1 MASKLTPTVKR
12 KMGTNAPL
20 ASPRPIARKN
30 LTIKAQP
37 SKADFETA
45 FSVFSP
51 AGASKFSVMA
61 RRSKSS
67 TSISIDR
74 KNQDLAA
81 GGGAAAA
88 ATITPVRG
96 TKNPIVP
103 STPECFAPV
112 SMETPRR
119 LAKSSSDITQ
129 ILDEYKSDKEAEISN
144 LKVAVRVRPMNVKE
158 CSSYRVKNVIKV
170 DESENELTVLNGP
183 SADGLSGK
191 SFTFQYDRVFWSCN
205 VDEPN
210 YADQKIIYEELAKPL
225 VDSAFEGYNIC
236 LFAYGQTGSGKTYSM
251 MGIDTGELK

>member
-1 MASKLTPTVKR
+1 MASKLTPTLRR
-12 KMGTNAPL
+12 KVTAQPTP
-20 ASPRPIARKN
+20 PRPAGRKN
-30 LTIKAQP
+30 LTIKSQP
-37 SKADFETA
+37 TNKDFESA

-51 AGASKFSVMA
+51 AGAAKFAVMA

-67 TSISIDR
+67 TSISIGSR
-74 KNQDLAA
+74 PIESPAA
-81 GGGAAAA
+81 RLR
-88 ATITPVRG
+88 TV
-96 TKNPIVP
+96 VP
-103 STPECFAPV
+103 PTTPECFAPV

-119 LAKSSSDITQ
+119 LAKSSNDITQ

-170 DESENELTVLNGP
+170 RQENELTVQNGA

-205 VDEPN
+205 VEEPH
-210 YADQKIIYEELAKPL
+210 YADQKSVYDVLAKPL

-236 LFAYGQTGSGKTYSM
+236 LFAYGQTGSGKSYSM
-251 MGIDTGELK
+251 MGIDTGEPKLLTILGFFF